1 MIFSKSSKNRLKIFS
16 LIAIAASII
25 LFFIYNNLQKNVVY
39 FYAPQEIKNLK
50 DTPSNK
56 IRLGGLVKEGSLK
69 KNNNTY
75 IFIITDYKN
84 EIFVEYNGLLPNLFI
99 EGKSTVAE
107 GVLKDKKYFIASTI
121 LAKHDENYMPPE
133 VANSLKKDKLNK

>member
-50 DTPSNK
+50 D
-56 IRLGGLVKEGSLK
+56 LQ
-69 KNNNTY
+69 
-75 IFIITDYKN
+75 
-84 EIFVEYNGLLPNLFI
+84 NLFQ
-99 EGKSTVAE
+99 KSIRPARVVNAIKVISSYYMSKVT
-107 GVLKDKKYFIASTI
+107 KKTI
-121 LAKHDENYMPPE
+121 HWGNPISLAVDVDLHHGFGLHSRSRF
-133 VANSLKKDKLNK
+133 V

>member
-1 MIFSKSSKNRLKIFS
+1 MIFSKSTKKRLKIFS
-16 LIAIAASII
+16 LIAIAASVIF
-25 LFFIYNNLQKNVVY
+25 FFIYNNLQKNVVY

-50 DTPSNK
+50 NIPSNK
-56 IRLGGLVKEGSLK
+56 IRIGGLVKEGSIK

-75 IFIITDYKN
+75 VFIITDYKN

-107 GVLKDKKYFIASTI
+107 GVLKIKNI
-121 LAKHDENYMPPE
+121 LLQARFLQSMMRIICRQ
-133 VANSLKKDKLNK
+133 KLLIV

>member
-1 MIFSKSSKNRLKIFS
+1 MIFSKSSKNRLKIFA
-16 LIAIAASII
+16 LLAIAASII
-25 LFFIYNNLQKNVVY
+25 IFFIYNNLQKNVVY

-50 DTPSNK
+50 VTPSNK

-75 IFIITDYKN
+75 VFIITDLKN

-99 EGKSTVAE
+99 EGKSAVVE
-107 GVLKDKKYFIASTI
+107 GVLKDNKYFIASTI

-133 VANSLKKDKLNK
+133 VANSLKKNKLNK

>member
-1 MIFSKSSKNRLKIFS
+1 MIFSKSTKKRLKIFS
-16 LIAIAASII
+16 LIAITASVIF
-25 LFFIYNNLQKNVVY
+25 FFIYNNLQKNVVY
-39 FYAPQEIKNLK
+39 FYAPQEIKNL
-50 DTPSNK
+50 TNIPSNK
-56 IRLGGLVKEGSLK
+56 IRIGGLVKEGSIK

-75 IFIITDYKN
+75 VFIITDYKN

-99 EGKSTVAE
+99 EGKSAVAE
-107 GVLKDKKYFIASTI
+107 GVLKDKKYFIANTI